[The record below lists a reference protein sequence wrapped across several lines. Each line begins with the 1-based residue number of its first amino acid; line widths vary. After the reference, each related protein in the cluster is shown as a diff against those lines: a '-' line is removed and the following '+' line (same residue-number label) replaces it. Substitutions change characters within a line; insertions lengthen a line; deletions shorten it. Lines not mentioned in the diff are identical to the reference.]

1 MKKVILITGA
11 SSGIGKDTA
20 LSLIKEGHVVYG
32 VARRLEMM
40 KEIVQAGGHAI
51 KMDILKERN
60 IDDVVNQIT
69 KEQNRVD
76 VLINN
81 AGYGLWGA
89 VETISINEAK
99 RQFDVNIFGLAYL
112 TKKIIPIM
120 RKQKSGKII
129 NMSSMGGKVYTP
141 FGAWYHATKYALE
154 GWSDCLRIELKS
166 FGIDV
171 ILIEP
176 GVIKTE
182 FQDVM
187 MDSTVE
193 RSIGTPYEKKL
204 KALEKATQEMYA
216 RGIGS
221 PPSTITKLIIKAIN
235 SHNPKRR
242 YVGGLFAKPMLFIK
256 KWFGDKMYEKAI
268 MSQIKKAKKN
278 N

>member
-1 MKKVILITGA
+1 MGKVILITGA

-20 LSLIKEGHVVYG
+20 LNLIKEGHIVYG
-32 VARRLEMM
+32 AARRISKM
-40 KEIVQAGGHAI
+40 KDIVEAGGHSI
-51 KMDILKERN
+51 KMDILNNE
-60 IDDVVNQIT
+60 DVDKAVD
-69 KEQNRVD
+69 RVISEHQRID
-76 VLINN
+76 VLVNN

-89 VETISINEAK
+89 VETISIDEAK

-112 TKKIIPIM
+112 TKKVIPLM
-120 RKQKSGKII
+120 RNQKSGKII

-166 FGIDV
+166 FGINV

-187 MDSTVE
+187 MDLTVE

-221 PPSTITKLIIKAIN
+221 PPSVITKLIIKAIN
-235 SHNPKRR
+235 SPNPKRR

-268 MSQIKKAKKN
+268 MSQIKKAKKE
-278 N
+278 

>member
-60 IDDVVNQIT
+60 IDDVVNQII
-69 KEQNRVD
+69 KEQSRVD

-89 VETISINEAK
+89 VETISIDEAK

-268 MSQIKKAKKN
+268 MSQIKKAKKK
-278 N
+278 

>member
-20 LSLIKEGHVVYG
+20 ISLIKHGHVVYG
-32 VARRLEMM
+32 AARRLEMM
-40 KEIVQAGGHAI
+40 QDIIQAGGHAI
-51 KMDILKERN
+51 KMDILKEKN
-60 IDDVVNQIT
+60 IDDVVNQIIN
-69 KEQNRVD
+69 EQNRID

-89 VETISINEAK
+89 VETISIDEAK

-112 TKKIIPIM
+112 TKKIIPFM

-268 MSQIKKAKKN
+268 MSQIKKAKKE
-278 N
+278 

>member
-20 LSLIKEGHVVYG
+20 ISLIKYGHVVYG
-32 VARRLEMM
+32 AARRLEMM
-40 KEIVQAGGHAI
+40 QDIIQAGGHAI

-60 IDDVVNQIT
+60 IDDVVNQII
-69 KEQNRVD
+69 KEQNRID

-89 VETISINEAK
+89 VETISIDEAK

-112 TKKIIPIM
+112 TKKIIPFM
-120 RKQKSGKII
+120 REQKSGKII

-187 MDSTVE
+187 MDSAVE

-204 KALEKATQEMYA
+204 KALEKATQEMYT

-268 MSQIKKAKKN
+268 MSQIKKAKKE
-278 N
+278 

>member
-1 MKKVILITGA
+1 MNKVILITGT

-32 VARRLEMM
+32 AARRLEMM
-40 KEIVQAGGHAI
+40 QDIIQAGGHAI

-60 IDDVVNQIT
+60 IDEVVNQIV
-69 KEQNRVD
+69 KEQNRID

-89 VETISINEAK
+89 VETISIPEAK

-112 TKKIIPIM
+112 TKKIIPLM

-256 KWFGDKMYEKAI
+256 KWFGDKIYEKAI
-268 MSQIKKAKKN
+268 MSQIKKAKKE
-278 N
+278 

>member
-20 LSLIKEGHVVYG
+20 ISLIKHGHVVYG
-32 VARRLEMM
+32 AARRLEMM
-40 KEIVQAGGHAI
+40 QDIIQAGGHAI
-51 KMDILKERN
+51 KMDILKEKN
-60 IDDVVNQIT
+60 IDDVVNQIIN
-69 KEQNRVD
+69 EQNRID

-89 VETISINEAK
+89 VETISIDEAK

-112 TKKIIPIM
+112 TKKIIPFM

-182 FQDVM
+182 FQNVM

-268 MSQIKKAKKN
+268 MSQIKKAKKE
-278 N
+278 

>member
-20 LSLIKEGHVVYG
+20 ISLIKHGHVVYG
-32 VARRLEMM
+32 AARRLEMM
-40 KEIVQAGGHAI
+40 RDIVQAGGHAI
-51 KMDILKERN
+51 KMDILKEKN
-60 IDDVVNQIT
+60 IDDVVNQII
-69 KEQNRVD
+69 KEQSRVD

-89 VETISINEAK
+89 VETISIDEAK

-268 MSQIKKAKKN
+268 MSQIKKAKKE
-278 N
+278 

>member
-1 MKKVILITGA
+1 VKKVILITGA

-20 LSLIKEGHVVYG
+20 ISLIKHGHVVYG
-32 VARRLEMM
+32 AARRLEMM
-40 KEIVQAGGHAI
+40 QDIIQAGGHAI
-51 KMDILKERN
+51 KMDILKDRN
-60 IDDVVNQIT
+60 IDDVVNQII
-69 KEQNRVD
+69 KEQSRVD

-89 VETISINEAK
+89 VETISIDEAK

-268 MSQIKKAKKN
+268 MSQIKKAKKE
-278 N
+278 

>member
-11 SSGIGKDTA
+11 SSGIGKDIA
-20 LSLIKEGHVVYG
+20 MSLIKHGHVVYG
-32 VARRLEMM
+32 AARRLEMM
-40 KEIVQAGGHAI
+40 QDIVQAGGHAI

-60 IDDVVNQIT
+60 IDDVVNQII
-69 KEQNRVD
+69 KEQSRVD

-89 VETISINEAK
+89 VETISIDEAK

-112 TKKIIPIM
+112 TKKIIPFM
-120 RKQKSGKII
+120 REQKSGKII

-221 PPSTITKLIIKAIN
+221 PPSAITKLIVKAIN

-268 MSQIKKAKKN
+268 MSQIKKAKKE
-278 N
+278 

>member
-20 LSLIKEGHVVYG
+20 LSLIKENHVVYG

-40 KEIVQAGGHAI
+40 KDIVQAGGHAI

-60 IDDVVNQIT
+60 IDDVVNQII
-69 KEQNRVD
+69 KEQSRVD

-89 VETISINEAK
+89 VETISIDEAR

-221 PPSTITKLIIKAIN
+221 PASTITKLIIKAIN

-268 MSQIKKAKKN
+268 MSQIKKAKKE
-278 N
+278 

>member
-20 LSLIKEGHVVYG
+20 LSLIKEGHIVYG
-32 VARRLEMM
+32 AARRLEMM
-40 KEIVQAGGHAI
+40 QDIIQAGGHAI
-51 KMDILKERN
+51 KMDILKDRN
-60 IDDVVNQIT
+60 IDDVVNQIIN
-69 KEQNRVD
+69 EQNRID

-89 VETISINEAK
+89 VETISIDEAK
-99 RQFDVNIFGLAYL
+99 RQFDVNVFGLAYL
-112 TKKIIPIM
+112 TKKIIPFM
-120 RKQKSGKII
+120 REQKSGKII

-268 MSQIKKAKKN
+268 MSQIKKAKKE
-278 N
+278 

>member
-1 MKKVILITGA
+1 MNKVVLITGA
-11 SSGIGKDTA
+11 SSGIGKETA
-20 LSLIKEGHVVYG
+20 LSLIKEGHIVYG

-40 KEIVQAGGHAI
+40 QDIIQAGGHSI

-60 IDDVVNQIT
+60 IDEVVNQII
-69 KEQNRVD
+69 KEQKRID
-76 VLINN
+76 ILINN

-89 VETISINEAK
+89 VETISIAEAK

-112 TKKIIPIM
+112 TKKIIPLM

-154 GWSDCLRIELKS
+154 GWSDCLRMELKN
-166 FGIDV
+166 FGIHV

-204 KALEKATQEMYA
+204 RALKKATQEMYA

-235 SHNPKRR
+235 SNNPQRR
-242 YVGGLFAKPMLFIK
+242 YVGGLFAKPMLLIK
-256 KWFGDKMYEKAI
+256 KWFGDKIYEKAI
-268 MSQIKKAKKN
+268 MSQIKKAKKE
-278 N
+278 

>member
-40 KEIVQAGGHAI
+40 KDIVQAGGHAI

-60 IDDVVNQIT
+60 IDDVVNQII
-69 KEQNRVD
+69 KEQSRVD

-89 VETISINEAK
+89 VETISIDEAK

-221 PPSTITKLIIKAIN
+221 PASTITKLIIKAIN

-268 MSQIKKAKKN
+268 MSQIKKASKK
-278 N
+278 

>member
-20 LSLIKEGHVVYG
+20 ISLIKHGHVVYG
-32 VARRLEMM
+32 AARRLEMM
-40 KEIVQAGGHAI
+40 QDIIQAGGHAI
-51 KMDILKERN
+51 KMDILKDRN
-60 IDDVVNQIT
+60 IDDVVNQII
-69 KEQNRVD
+69 KEQNRID

-89 VETISINEAK
+89 VETISIDEAK

-268 MSQIKKAKKN
+268 MSQIKKAKKE
-278 N
+278 

>member
-20 LSLIKEGHVVYG
+20 LSLIKHGHVVYG
-32 VARRLEMM
+32 AARRLEMM
-40 KEIVQAGGHAI
+40 QDIIQAGGHAI

-60 IDDVVNQIT
+60 IDDVVNQIM
-69 KEQNRVD
+69 KEQSRVD

-89 VETISINEAK
+89 VETISIDEAK

-268 MSQIKKAKKN
+268 MSQIKKAKKE
-278 N
+278 

>member
-11 SSGIGKDTA
+11 SSGIGKNTA

-40 KEIVQAGGHAI
+40 KDIVQAGGHAI

-60 IDDVVNQIT
+60 IDNVVNQII
-69 KEQNRVD
+69 KEQSRVD

-89 VETISINEAK
+89 VETISIDEAK

-112 TKKIIPIM
+112 TKKIIPFM
-120 RKQKSGKII
+120 REQKSGKII

-268 MSQIKKAKKN
+268 MSQIKKAKKE
-278 N
+278 

>member
-20 LSLIKEGHVVYG
+20 ISLIKHGHVVYG
-32 VARRLEMM
+32 AARRLEMM
-40 KEIVQAGGHAI
+40 KDIVQAGGRAI

-60 IDDVVNQIT
+60 IDDVVNQII
-69 KEQNRVD
+69 KEQSRVD

-89 VETISINEAK
+89 VETISIDEAK

-268 MSQIKKAKKN
+268 MSQIKKAKKK
-278 N
+278 

>member
-1 MKKVILITGA
+1 MNKVILITGA

-32 VARRLEMM
+32 AARRLEMM
-40 KEIVQAGGHAI
+40 QDIIQAGGHAI

-60 IDDVVNQIT
+60 IDEVVNQIV
-69 KEQNRVD
+69 KEQNRID

-89 VETISINEAK
+89 VETISIAEAK

-112 TKKIIPIM
+112 TKKIIPLM

-154 GWSDCLRIELKS
+154 GWSDCLRMELKN
-166 FGIDV
+166 FGIHV

-204 KALEKATQEMYA
+204 RALKKATQEMYA

-235 SHNPKRR
+235 SNNPQRR
-242 YVGGLFAKPMLFIK
+242 YVGGLFAKPMLLIK
-256 KWFGDKMYEKAI
+256 KWFGDKIYEKAI
-268 MSQIKKAKKN
+268 LSQIKKAKKE
-278 N
+278 

>member
-20 LSLIKEGHVVYG
+20 ISLIKHGHVVYG
-32 VARRLEMM
+32 AARRLEMM
-40 KEIVQAGGHAI
+40 QDIIQAGGHAI
-51 KMDILKERN
+51 KMDILKDRN
-60 IDDVVNQIT
+60 IDDVVNQIIN
-69 KEQNRVD
+69 EQNRID

-89 VETISINEAK
+89 VETISIDEAK

-112 TKKIIPIM
+112 TKKIIPFM

-268 MSQIKKAKKN
+268 MSQIKKASKK
-278 N
+278 

>member
-20 LSLIKEGHVVYG
+20 LSLIKHGHVVYG
-32 VARRLEMM
+32 AARRLEMM
-40 KEIVQAGGHAI
+40 QDIIQAGGHAI
-51 KMDILKERN
+51 KMDILKDRN
-60 IDDVVNQIT
+60 IDDVVNQIIN
-69 KEQNRVD
+69 EQNRID

-89 VETISINEAK
+89 VETISIDEAK

-268 MSQIKKAKKN
+268 MSQIKKAKKE
-278 N
+278 

>member
-20 LSLIKEGHVVYG
+20 ISLIKHGHVVYG
-32 VARRLEMM
+32 AARRLEMM
-40 KEIVQAGGHAI
+40 QDIIQAGGHAI

-60 IDDVVNQIT
+60 IDDVVNQIL
-69 KEQNRVD
+69 KEQNRID

-89 VETISINEAK
+89 VETISIDEAK
-99 RQFDVNIFGLAYL
+99 RQFDVNVFGLAYL

-120 RKQKSGKII
+120 RKQKNGKII

-166 FGIDV
+166 FGVDV

-242 YVGGLFAKPMLFIK
+242 YIGGFLAKPMLFIK

-268 MSQIKKAKKN
+268 MSQIKKAKKE
-278 N
+278 

>member
-1 MKKVILITGA
+1 MNKVILITGA

-32 VARRLEMM
+32 AARRLEMM
-40 KEIVQAGGHAI
+40 QDIIQAGGHAI

-60 IDDVVNQIT
+60 IDEVVNQIV
-69 KEQNRVD
+69 KEQNRID

-89 VETISINEAK
+89 VETISIAEAK

-112 TKKIIPIM
+112 TKKIIPMM

-154 GWSDCLRIELKS
+154 GWSDCLRMELKN
-166 FGIDV
+166 FGIHV

-204 KALEKATQEMYA
+204 RALKKATQEMYA

-221 PPSTITKLIIKAIN
+221 PPSTITNLIIKAIN
-235 SHNPKRR
+235 SNNPQRR
-242 YVGGLFAKPMLFIK
+242 YVGGLFAKPMLLIK
-256 KWFGDKMYEKAI
+256 KWFGDKIYEKAI
-268 MSQIKKAKKN
+268 LSQIKKAKKE
-278 N
+278 

>member
-11 SSGIGKDTA
+11 SSGIGKDTV
-20 LSLIKEGHVVYG
+20 LSLIKEGHIVYG
-32 VARRLEMM
+32 AARRLEMM
-40 KEIVQAGGHAI
+40 QDIIQAGGHAI

-60 IDDVVNQIT
+60 IDDVVNQII
-69 KEQNRVD
+69 KEQSRVD

-89 VETISINEAK
+89 VETISIDEAK

-268 MSQIKKAKKN
+268 MSQIKKAKKE
-278 N
+278 

>member
-20 LSLIKEGHVVYG
+20 LSLIKHGHVVYG
-32 VARRLEMM
+32 AARRLEMM
-40 KEIVQAGGHAI
+40 QDIIQAGGHAI
-51 KMDILKERN
+51 KMDILKEKN
-60 IDDVVNQIT
+60 IDDVVNQII
-69 KEQNRVD
+69 KEQNRID

-89 VETISINEAK
+89 VETISIDEAK

-112 TKKIIPIM
+112 TKKIIPFM
-120 RKQKSGKII
+120 REQKSGKII

-268 MSQIKKAKKN
+268 MSQIKKAKKE
-278 N
+278 

>member
-1 MKKVILITGA
+1 VNKVILITGA

-40 KEIVQAGGHAI
+40 QDIIQAGGHAI

-60 IDDVVNQIT
+60 IDEVVNQII
-69 KEQNRVD
+69 KEQKRID
-76 VLINN
+76 ILINN

-89 VETISINEAK
+89 VETISIAEAK

-112 TKKIIPIM
+112 TKKIIPLM

-204 KALEKATQEMYA
+204 KALEKATQEMYE

-235 SHNPKRR
+235 SHHPKRR

-268 MSQIKKAKKN
+268 MSQIKRAKKE
-278 N
+278 

>member
-1 MKKVILITGA
+1 MNKVILITGA
-11 SSGIGKDTA
+11 SSGIGKNTA

-32 VARRLEMM
+32 AARRLEMM
-40 KEIVQAGGHAI
+40 QDIIQAGGHAI

-60 IDDVVNQIT
+60 IDEVVNQIV
-69 KEQNRVD
+69 KEQNRID

-89 VETISINEAK
+89 VETISIAEAK

-112 TKKIIPIM
+112 TKKIIPLM
-120 RKQKSGKII
+120 RKQKSGKIV

-154 GWSDCLRIELKS
+154 GWSDCLRMELKN

-176 GVIKTE
+176 GIIKTE
-182 FQDVM
+182 FQYVM

-216 RGIGS
+216 KGIGS

-256 KWFGDKMYEKAI
+256 KWFGDKIYEKAI
-268 MSQIKKAKKN
+268 MSQIKKAKKE
-278 N
+278 

>member
-1 MKKVILITGA
+1 MEKVILITGA

-40 KEIVQAGGHAI
+40 KDIVRAGGHAV

-60 IDDVVNQIT
+60 IDDVVNQII
-69 KEQNRVD
+69 KEQSRVD

-89 VETISINEAK
+89 VETISIDEAR

-221 PPSTITKLIIKAIN
+221 PASTITKLIIKAIN

-268 MSQIKKAKKN
+268 MSQIKKASKK
-278 N
+278 

>member
-20 LSLIKEGHVVYG
+20 LSLIKEGHTVYG
-32 VARRLEMM
+32 AARRLEMM
-40 KEIVQAGGHAI
+40 QDIIQAGGHAI
-51 KMDILKERN
+51 KMDILKDRN
-60 IDDVVNQIT
+60 IDDVVNQIIN
-69 KEQNRVD
+69 EQNRID

-89 VETISINEAK
+89 VETISIDEAK

-112 TKKIIPIM
+112 TKKIIPFM
-120 RKQKSGKII
+120 REQKSGKII

-268 MSQIKKAKKN
+268 MSQIKKANKE
-278 N
+278 

>member
-40 KEIVQAGGHAI
+40 KDIVQAGGHAI

-60 IDDVVNQIT
+60 IDDVVNQII
-69 KEQNRVD
+69 KEQSRVD

-89 VETISINEAK
+89 VETISIDEAR

-268 MSQIKKAKKN
+268 MSQIKKASKK
-278 N
+278 

>member
-1 MKKVILITGA
+1 MNKVILITGA
-11 SSGIGKDTA
+11 SSGIGKNTA
-20 LSLIKEGHVVYG
+20 LSLIKDGHVVYG
-32 VARRLEMM
+32 AARRLEMM
-40 KEIVQAGGHAI
+40 QDIIQAGGHAI

-60 IDDVVNQIT
+60 IDDVVNQIV
-69 KEQNRVD
+69 KEQNRID
-76 VLINN
+76 ILINN

-89 VETISINEAK
+89 VETISIAEAK

-112 TKKIIPIM
+112 TKKIIPLM

-154 GWSDCLRIELKS
+154 GWSDCLRMELKN
-166 FGIDV
+166 FGIHV

-182 FQDVM
+182 FQYVM

-204 KALEKATQEMYA
+204 RALKKATQEMYA

-235 SHNPKRR
+235 SNNPQRR
-242 YVGGLFAKPMLFIK
+242 YVGGLFAKPMLLIK
-256 KWFGDKMYEKAI
+256 KWFGDKIYEKAI
-268 MSQIKKAKKN
+268 MSQIKKAKKE
-278 N
+278 

>member
-40 KEIVQAGGHAI
+40 KDIVQAGGHAI

-60 IDDVVNQIT
+60 IDNVVNQII
-69 KEQNRVD
+69 KEQSRVD

-89 VETISINEAK
+89 VETISIDEAK

-268 MSQIKKAKKN
+268 MSQIKTAKKE
-278 N
+278 

>member
-20 LSLIKEGHVVYG
+20 ISLIKHGHVVYG
-32 VARRLEMM
+32 AARRLEMM
-40 KEIVQAGGHAI
+40 QDIIQAGGHAI
-51 KMDILKERN
+51 KMDILKEKN
-60 IDDVVNQIT
+60 IDDVVNQII
-69 KEQNRVD
+69 KEQSRVD

-112 TKKIIPIM
+112 TKKIIPFM
-120 RKQKSGKII
+120 REQKSGKII

-268 MSQIKKAKKN
+268 MSQIKKANKE
-278 N
+278 

>member
-40 KEIVQAGGHAI
+40 KDIVRAGGHAI

-60 IDDVVNQIT
+60 IDDVVNQII
-69 KEQNRVD
+69 KEQSRVD

-89 VETISINEAK
+89 VETISIDEAK

-204 KALEKATQEMYA
+204 KALEKATQEMCA

-268 MSQIKKAKKN
+268 MSQIKKAKKE
-278 N
+278 

>member
-1 MKKVILITGA
+1 MRKVILITGA

-20 LSLIKEGHVVYG
+20 LNLIKEGHVVYG

-40 KEIVQAGGHAI
+40 QDIAQAGGHAI

-60 IDDVVNQIT
+60 IDDVVNQII
-69 KEQNRVD
+69 KEQSRVD

-89 VETISINEAK
+89 VETISIDEAK

-112 TKKIIPIM
+112 TKKIIPFM

-129 NMSSMGGKVYTP
+129 NMSSIGGKIYTP

-166 FGIDV
+166 FGINV

-204 KALEKATQEMYA
+204 KALEKATQEMYI

-268 MSQIKKAKKN
+268 MSQIKKAKKE
-278 N
+278 

>member
-20 LSLIKEGHVVYG
+20 LSLIKEGYVVYG

-40 KEIVQAGGHAI
+40 QDIIQAGGYAF

-60 IDDVVNQIT
+60 IDDVVNQIL
-69 KEQNRVD
+69 KEQNRID

-89 VETISINEAK
+89 VETISIDEAK

-141 FGAWYHATKYALE
+141 FGA
-154 GWSDCLRIELKS
+154 
-166 FGIDV
+166 
-171 ILIEP
+171 
-176 GVIKTE
+176 
-182 FQDVM
+182 
-187 MDSTVE
+187 
-193 RSIGTPYEKKL
+193 
-204 KALEKATQEMYA
+204 
-216 RGIGS
+216 
-221 PPSTITKLIIKAIN
+221 
-235 SHNPKRR
+235 
-242 YVGGLFAKPMLFIK
+242 
-256 KWFGDKMYEKAI
+256 
-268 MSQIKKAKKN
+268 
-278 N
+278 

>member
-40 KEIVQAGGHAI
+40 KDIVQAGGHAI

-60 IDDVVNQIT
+60 IDDVVNQII
-69 KEQNRVD
+69 KEQSRVD
-76 VLINN
+76 ILINN

-89 VETISINEAK
+89 VETISIDEAK

-268 MSQIKKAKKN
+268 MSQIKKAKKE
-278 N
+278 

>member
-20 LSLIKEGHVVYG
+20 INLIKHGHVVYG
-32 VARRLEMM
+32 AARRLEMM
-40 KEIVQAGGHAI
+40 QDIVQAGGHAI
-51 KMDILKERN
+51 KMDILNNE
-60 IDDVVNQIT
+60 DVDKAVD
-69 KEQNRVD
+69 RVISEHKRID
-76 VLINN
+76 VLVNN

-89 VETISINEAK
+89 VETISIDEAK

-112 TKKIIPIM
+112 TKKVIPLM
-120 RKQKSGKII
+120 RNQKSGKII

-141 FGAWYHATKYALE
+141 FGAWYHATKYAPE

-166 FGIDV
+166 FGINV

-221 PPSTITKLIIKAIN
+221 PPSVITKLIIKAIN
-235 SHNPKRR
+235 SPNPKRR

-268 MSQIKKAKKN
+268 MSQIKKAKKE
-278 N
+278 

>member
-1 MKKVILITGA
+1 MNKVILITGA

-20 LSLIKEGHVVYG
+20 LSLIKDGHVVYG
-32 VARRLEMM
+32 AARRLEMM
-40 KEIVQAGGHAI
+40 QDITQAGGYAI

-60 IDDVVNQIT
+60 IDEVVNQIV
-69 KEQNRVD
+69 KEQNRID

-89 VETISINEAK
+89 VETISITEAK

-112 TKKIIPIM
+112 TKKIIPLM

-129 NMSSMGGKVYTP
+129 NISSMGGKVYTP

-154 GWSDCLRIELKS
+154 GWSDCLRMELKN
-166 FGIDV
+166 FGIHV

-187 MDSTVE
+187 MESSVE

-204 KALEKATQEMYA
+204 KALKKATQEMYA
-216 RGIGS
+216 RDIGS

-235 SHNPKRR
+235 SNNPKRR

-256 KWFGDKMYEKAI
+256 KWFGDEIYEKAI
-268 MSQIKKAKKN
+268 MSQIKNAKKD
-278 N
+278 

>member
-20 LSLIKEGHVVYG
+20 LSLIKEGHIVYG
-32 VARRLEMM
+32 AARRLEMM
-40 KEIVQAGGHAI
+40 QDIIQAGGHAI
-51 KMDILKERN
+51 KMDILKDKN
-60 IDDVVNQIT
+60 IDDVVNQIIN
-69 KEQNRVD
+69 EQNRID
-76 VLINN
+76 ILINN

-89 VETISINEAK
+89 VETISIDEAK

-112 TKKIIPIM
+112 TKKIIPFM
-120 RKQKSGKII
+120 REQKSGKII

-268 MSQIKKAKKN
+268 MSQIKKAKKE
-278 N
+278 

>member
-1 MKKVILITGA
+1 VKKVILITGA

-20 LSLIKEGHVVYG
+20 ISLIKHGHVVYG
-32 VARRLEMM
+32 AARRLEMM
-40 KEIVQAGGHAI
+40 QDIIQAGGHAI

-60 IDDVVNQIT
+60 IDDVVNQII
-69 KEQNRVD
+69 KEQNRID

-89 VETISINEAK
+89 VETISIDEAK

-112 TKKIIPIM
+112 TKKIIPFM
-120 RKQKSGKII
+120 REQKSGKII

-176 GVIKTE
+176 GIIKTE

-256 KWFGDKMYEKAI
+256 KWLGDKMYEKAI
-268 MSQIKKAKKN
+268 MSQIKKAKKE
-278 N
+278 